1 MVGLVLFISIMIKL
15 QISFISG
22 VDMKKFKTLVAID
35 FSKSSYV
42 VLEKALDFTK
52 KKDGELHVIYVI
64 ESSFFSRKEDIDTAK
79 ERGYAELSKKFN
91 EIKKENFHCASG
103 KIKTEV
109 ANSAK
114 ILDADLI
121 IIGNSGETHFLNEL
135 IMGSHTKEIIKN
147 AQTPVLVMKDEHEID
162 YKNILVLS
170 DLSEESAAAVKNLV
184 GFFPRSKITLLNLFY
199 LPTDD
204 KLGLFGL
211 NEDDLGKYQAR
222 IKDES
227 QKNIEAFLGSLS
239 LPKETDISA
248 SAIVSSLN
256 PKKFKEESSDIS
268 YDLLSIH
275 ATQNVSFF
283 AFDILENSDV
293 DVIVL
298 K

>member
-1 MVGLVLFISIMIKL
+1 
-15 QISFISG
+15 
-22 VDMKKFKTLVAID
+22 MKKFTTLVAID
-35 FSKSSYV
+35 FSRSSYV

-52 KKDGELHVIYVI
+52 KRDGELHVIHVI
-64 ESSFFSRKEDIDTAK
+64 ESSFFSKKEDIDAVE
-79 ERGYAELSKKFN
+79 ERAYAELSKSYS
-91 EIKKENFHCASG
+91 EIKKENFHCVSG
-103 KIKTEV
+103 KVKVQV

-114 ILDADLI
+114 LLDADMI
-121 IIGNSGETHFLNEL
+121 IMGNSGETHFLNEL

-147 AQTPVLVMKDEHEID
+147 AQTPVLVMKDEHELE
-162 YKNILVLS
+162 YKNILVLT
-170 DLSEESAAAVKNLV
+170 DLSDESASAIKKAAK
-184 GFFPRSKITLLNLFY
+184 FFPKSKITLLNLFY

-204 KLGLFGL
+204 KLGLFGF

-227 QKNIEAFLGSLS
+227 QKNIDTFLSSLS
-239 LPKETDISA
+239 LPKEMDASA

-268 YDLLSIH
+268 YDLLLIH

-283 AFDILENSDV
+283 AFDILEQSDV
-293 DVIVL
+293 DVIVV

>member
-1 MVGLVLFISIMIKL
+1 
-15 QISFISG
+15 
-22 VDMKKFKTLVAID
+22 MKKFTTLVAID

-52 KKDGELHVIYVI
+52 KRGGELHVVHVL
-64 ESSFFSRKEDIDTAK
+64 ESSFFSKKEDVDAAQ
-79 ERGYAELSKKFN
+79 ERGYAELSKNFN
-91 EIKKENFHCASG
+91 KIKKENFHCVNG
-103 KIKTEV
+103 KIKAEV

-114 ILDADLI
+114 LLDADI
-121 IIGNSGETHFLNEL
+121 IIMGNSGETHFLNEL
-135 IMGSHTKEIIKN
+135 IMGSHTKDIIKN
-147 AQTPVLVMKDEHEID
+147 AQTPILVMKDEHELE
-162 YKNILVLS
+162 YKNILVLT
-170 DLSEESAAAVKNLV
+170 DLSDDSAAAIKKVAE
-184 GFFPRSKITLLNLFY
+184 FFPSSKITLLNLFY

-204 KLGLFGL
+204 KLGLFGFQ
-211 NEDDLGKYQAR
+211 EDDLEKYQAR

-227 QKNIEAFLGSLS
+227 QKNIDAFLNSLS
-239 LPKETDISA
+239 LPKEIDISA

-283 AFDILENSDV
+283 AFDILEQSDV
-293 DVIVL
+293 DVIVV

>member
-1 MVGLVLFISIMIKL
+1 
-15 QISFISG
+15 
-22 VDMKKFKTLVAID
+22 MKKFTTLVAID

-42 VLEKALDFTK
+42 VLEKALDFTQK
-52 KKDGELHVIYVI
+52 RGGDLHVIHVI
-64 ESSFFSRKEDIDTAK
+64 DSSFFSKKEDIDAVQ
-79 ERGYAELSKKFN
+79 ERGYVELSKNFSK
-91 EIKKENFHCASG
+91 IKKENFHCVNG
-103 KIKTEV
+103 KIKVEV

-114 ILDADLI
+114 LLDADI
-121 IIGNSGETHFLNEL
+121 IIMGNSGETHFLSDF

-147 AQTPVLVMKDEHEID
+147 AQTPVLVMKDEHEIE
-162 YKNILVLS
+162 YKNILVLT
-170 DLSEESAAAVKNLV
+170 DLSDDSAAAIKKVVK
-184 GFFPRSKITLLNLFY
+184 FFPNSKITLLNLFY
-199 LPTDD
+199 LPSDD
-204 KLGLFGL
+204 KLGLFGFK
-211 NEDDLGKYQAR
+211 EDDLGKYQAR

-227 QKNIEAFLGSLS
+227 QNNIEAFLKSLS

-256 PKKFKEESSDIS
+256 PKKFKDESSDIS

-283 AFDILENSDV
+283 AFDILEQSDV

>member
-1 MVGLVLFISIMIKL
+1 
-15 QISFISG
+15 
-22 VDMKKFKTLVAID
+22 MKKFKTLVAID

-52 KKDGELHVIYVI
+52 KRDGELHVIHVI
-64 ESSFFSRKEDIDTAK
+64 EGSFFSKKEDIDTVK
-79 ERGYAELSKKFN
+79 ERGYAELIKNFS

-103 KIKTEV
+103 KIKIEV

-114 ILDADLI
+114 LLDADLVI
-121 IIGNSGETHFLNEL
+121 MGNSGETHFLGEF

-147 AQTPVLVMKDEHEID
+147 AQTPVLVIKDEHELD
-162 YKNILVLS
+162 YKNILVLT
-170 DLSEESAAAVKNLV
+170 DLSDESAAAIKKLVK
-184 GFFPRSKITLLNLFY
+184 FFPGSMITLLNLFY

-222 IKDES
+222 ITDES
-227 QKNIEAFLGSLS
+227 QKNIDAFLDSLS
-239 LPKETDISA
+239 LPKETGISA

-256 PKKFKEESSDIS
+256 PKKFKEEASHIS

-283 AFDILENSDV
+283 AFDILEQSDV